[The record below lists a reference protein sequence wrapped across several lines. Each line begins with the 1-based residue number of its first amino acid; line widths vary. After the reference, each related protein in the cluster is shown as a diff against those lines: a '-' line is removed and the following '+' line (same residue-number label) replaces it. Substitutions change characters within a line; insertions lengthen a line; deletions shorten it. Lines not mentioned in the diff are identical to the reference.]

1 MQMRMGLVLCATC
14 GLVLPAGAS
23 AAPPKAQ
30 ACAGPPSGWV
40 TSRPDKSQVVNTI
53 VIYDK
58 VSGPMARSSLPTW
71 NGSNVHAGQLREYVT
86 ITKQMTPVPTLLLIV
101 SPHADCEEVQ
111 FVRKLVGNV
120 LDCGTDQCV
129 EVAP

>member
-1 MQMRMGLVLCATC
+1 MQMRMGLVLCAAC
-14 GLVLPAGAS
+14 GLVLPAGTS
-23 AAPPKAQ
+23 AAPPRTQ

-71 NGSNVHAGQLREYVT
+71 NGSVVTAGQLHEYVG
-86 ITKQMTPVPTLLLIV
+86 ITKQMRPVPTLLLIV
-101 SPHADCEEVQ
+101 SPRADCEEVR
-111 FVRKLVGNV
+111 FVRKIVDDAM
-120 LDCGTDQCV
+120 DCGTDQCV

>member
-1 MQMRMGLVLCATC
+1 MQMRKRLVLCAAC
-14 GLVLPAGAS
+14 GLLLPAGTS
-23 AAPPKAQ
+23 AAPPGAQ
-30 ACAGPPSGWV
+30 ACANPPSGWI

-58 VSGPMARSSLPTW
+58 VRGPRVRSSLPTW
-71 NGSNVHAGQLREYVT
+71 NGSAVTAGQLHEYVG
-86 ITKQMTPVPTLLLIV
+86 ITKLMKPVPTLLLIV
-101 SPHADCEEVQ
+101 SPRADCEEVR
-111 FVRKLVGNV
+111 FVRKIVDDA